1 VPLAVIDT
9 GGVHFLR
16 DVLGSK
22 MGILADACEAKISC
36 QTEEL
41 FRVISRPT
49 LINYVTLNSLEFIST
64 KQMAAK

>member
-1 VPLAVIDT
+1 
-9 GGVHFLR
+9 
-16 DVLGSK
+16 